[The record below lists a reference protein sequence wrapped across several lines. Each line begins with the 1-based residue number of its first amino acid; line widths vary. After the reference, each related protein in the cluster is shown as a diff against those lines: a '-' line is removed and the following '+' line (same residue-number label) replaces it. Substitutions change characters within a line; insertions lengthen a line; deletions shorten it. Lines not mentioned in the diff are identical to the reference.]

1 MDQDKFVATF
11 RSHLQDISKYLTRR
25 VELSQVEDLAS
36 EIFEIAW
43 RKRESCP
50 EGFEL
55 AWLYKIAGFVVSNHR
70 KKISRRVVLLPLL
83 DNDLSA
89 PSAED
94 VALDGSGIAI
104 AFGLLSPKDRQI
116 LSLLVFEQ
124 LSVKE
129 ISVVIGATENS
140 TSQRLKRARE
150 RLAKHLGDQLSET
163 QSGGH

>member
-11 RSHLQDISKYLTRR
+11 RSHLQDVSKYLTRR
-25 VELSQVEDLAS
+25 VEISNVEDLAS

-70 KKISRRVVLLPLL
+70 RKLSRRAVMVPLL
-83 DNDLSA
+83 DHDRTA
-89 PSAED
+89 PSAEE
-94 VALDGSGIAI
+94 VALDGSAVAQ
-104 AFGLLSPKDRQI
+104 AFDELSAKDRQV
-116 LSLLVFEQ
+116 LALLVFEE
-124 LSVKE
+124 LSIKE
-129 ISVVIGATENS
+129 IAVVLGTTENN

-150 RLAKHLGDQLSET
+150 RLAKNLKQQLSET
-163 QSGGH
+163 KDEGH

>member
-1 MDQDKFVATF
+1 MDQVQFVATF

-25 VELSQVEDLAS
+25 VEVSQVEDLAS

-43 RKRESCP
+43 RKRDSCP

-70 KKISRRVVLLPLL
+70 KKLSRRAITVPLL
-83 DNDLSA
+83 DHDRSA

-94 VALDGSGIAI
+94 VALDGSSVAQ
-104 AFGLLSPKDRQI
+104 AFDELSAKDRQV

-124 LSVKE
+124 LSIKE
-129 ISVVIGATENS
+129 IAVVLGTTENN

-150 RLAKHLGDQLSET
+150 RLANNLKQQLSEI
-163 QSGGH
+163 

>member
-1 MDQDKFVATF
+1 VDQDKFVATF
-11 RSHLQDISKYLTRR
+11 RSHLQDISRYLTRR
-25 VELSQVEDLAS
+25 VELNQVEDLAS

-70 KKISRRVVLLPLL
+70 KKLSRRAITVPLL
-83 DNDLSA
+83 DHDRSA

-94 VALDGSGIAI
+94 VALDGSAVAQ
-104 AFGLLSPKDRQI
+104 AFDELSAKDRQV
-116 LSLLVFEQ
+116 LALLVFEQ
-124 LSVKE
+124 LSIKE
-129 ISVVIGATENS
+129 IAVVLGTTENN

-150 RLAKHLGDQLSET
+150 RLVKNLKQQLSET
-163 QSGGH
+163 SD

>member
-1 MDQDKFVATF
+1 VDQVQFVATF

-25 VELSQVEDLAS
+25 VDVSQVEDLAS

-70 KKISRRVVLLPLL
+70 KKLSRRAITVPLL
-83 DNDLSA
+83 DHDRSA

-94 VALDGSGIAI
+94 VALDGSSVAQ
-104 AFGLLSPKDRQI
+104 AFDELSAKDRQV

-124 LSVKE
+124 LNIKE
-129 ISVVIGATENS
+129 IAVVLGTTENN

-150 RLAKHLGDQLSET
+150 RLANNLKQQLSET
-163 QSGGH
+163 

>member
-1 MDQDKFVATF
+1 MDQLQFVATF

-25 VELSQVEDLAS
+25 VEVSQVEDLAS

-70 KKISRRVVLLPLL
+70 KKLSRRATTVPLL
-83 DNDLSA
+83 DHDRSA

-94 VALDGSGIAI
+94 VALDGSAVAQ
-104 AFGLLSPKDRQI
+104 AFDELSAKDRQV
-116 LSLLVFEQ
+116 LALLVFEQ
-124 LSVKE
+124 LSIKE
-129 ISVVIGATENS
+129 IAVVLGTTENN

-150 RLAKHLGDQLSET
+150 RLAKNLKQQLSET
-163 QSGGH
+163 SD

>member
-11 RSHLQDISKYLTRR
+11 RSHLQDVSKYLTRR
-25 VELSQVEDLAS
+25 VEISNVEDLAS

-43 RKRESCP
+43 RKRETCP

-70 KKISRRVVLLPLL
+70 KKISRRIISVPLL
-83 DNDLSA
+83 NHDLSA

-94 VALDGSGIAI
+94 VALDGSGVSL
-104 AFGLLSPKDRQI
+104 AFDLLSGKDRQV

-124 LSVKE
+124 LSIKE
-129 ISVVIGATENS
+129 IAVVLGTTENN

-150 RLAKHLGDQLSET
+150 RLAEHIAQQVSDIHE
-163 QSGGH
+163 GGH

>member
-1 MDQDKFVATF
+1 MDQLQFVATF

-25 VELSQVEDLAS
+25 VEVSQVEDLAS

-70 KKISRRVVLLPLL
+70 KKLSRRAITVSLL
-83 DNDLSA
+83 DHDRSA

-94 VALDGSGIAI
+94 VALDGSSVAQ
-104 AFGLLSPKDRQI
+104 AFDELSAKDRQV

-124 LSVKE
+124 LSIKE
-129 ISVVIGATENS
+129 IAVVLGTTENN

-150 RLAKHLGDQLSET
+150 RLANNLKQQLSET
-163 QSGGH
+163 

>member
-1 MDQDKFVATF
+1 VDQVQFVATF

-25 VELSQVEDLAS
+25 VEVSQVEDLAS

-70 KKISRRVVLLPLL
+70 KKLSRRAITVPLL
-83 DNDLSA
+83 DHDRSA

-94 VALDGSGIAI
+94 VALDGSSVAQ
-104 AFGLLSPKDRQI
+104 AFDELSAKDRQV

-124 LSVKE
+124 LSIKE
-129 ISVVIGATENS
+129 IAVVLGTTENN

-150 RLAKHLGDQLSET
+150 RLANNLKQQLSET
-163 QSGGH
+163 

>member
-1 MDQDKFVATF
+1 VDQVQFVATF

-25 VELSQVEDLAS
+25 VEVSQVEDLAS

-70 KKISRRVVLLPLL
+70 KKLSRRAITVPIL
-83 DNDLSA
+83 DHDRSA

-94 VALDGSGIAI
+94 VALDGSSVAQ
-104 AFGLLSPKDRQI
+104 AFDELSAKDRQV

-124 LSVKE
+124 LSIKE
-129 ISVVIGATENS
+129 IAVVLGTTENN

-150 RLAKHLGDQLSET
+150 RLANNLKQQLSET
-163 QSGGH
+163 

>member
-1 MDQDKFVATF
+1 MDQVQFVATF

-25 VELSQVEDLAS
+25 VEISQVEDLAS

-43 RKRESCP
+43 RKRDSCP

-70 KKISRRVVLLPLL
+70 KKFSRRAITVPLL
-83 DNDLSA
+83 DHDRSA

-94 VALDGSGIAI
+94 VALDGSSVAQ
-104 AFGLLSPKDRQI
+104 AFDELSSKDRQV

-124 LSVKE
+124 LSIKE
-129 ISVVIGATENS
+129 IAVVLGTTENN

-150 RLAKHLGDQLSET
+150 RLAKNLKEQLSEI
-163 QSGGH
+163 

>member
-1 MDQDKFVATF
+1 VDQDKFVATF

-25 VELSQVEDLAS
+25 VEVSQVEDLAS

-43 RKRESCP
+43 RKRDSCP

-70 KKISRRVVLLPLL
+70 KKLSRRAITVPLL
-83 DNDLSA
+83 DHDRSA

-94 VALDGSGIAI
+94 VALDGSAVAQ
-104 AFGLLSPKDRQI
+104 AFDELSAKDRQV
-116 LSLLVFEQ
+116 LALLVFEQ
-124 LSVKE
+124 LSIKE
-129 ISVVIGATENS
+129 IAVVLGTTENN

-150 RLAKHLGDQLSET
+150 RLVKNLKQQLSET
-163 QSGGH
+163 SD

>member
-1 MDQDKFVATF
+1 MDQVQFVATF

-25 VELSQVEDLAS
+25 VDVSQVEDLAS

-70 KKISRRVVLLPLL
+70 KKLSRRAITVPLL
-83 DNDLSA
+83 DHDRSA

-94 VALDGSGIAI
+94 VALDGSSVAQ
-104 AFGLLSPKDRQI
+104 AFDELSAKDRQV

-124 LSVKE
+124 LSIKE
-129 ISVVIGATENS
+129 IAVVLGTTENN

-150 RLAKHLGDQLSET
+150 RLANNLKQQLSET
-163 QSGGH
+163 

>member
-1 MDQDKFVATF
+1 VDQVQFVSTF

-25 VELSQVEDLAS
+25 VEISQVEDLAS

-55 AWLYKIAGFVVSNHR
+55 PWLYKIAGFVVSNHR
-70 KKISRRVVLLPLL
+70 KKVSRRAVMVPLL
-83 DNDLSA
+83 DHDRAA

-94 VALDGSGIAI
+94 VHLDGSAVAE
-104 AFGLLSPKDRQI
+104 AFDELSAKDRQV

-124 LSVKE
+124 LSIKE
-129 ISVVIGATENS
+129 IAVVLGTTENN

-150 RLAKHLGDQLSET
+150 RLAKNLKQQLSET
-163 QSGGH
+163 KDEGH

>member
-1 MDQDKFVATF
+1 MDQVQFVATF

-25 VELSQVEDLAS
+25 VEISQVEDLAS

-50 EGFEL
+50 QGFEL

-70 KKISRRVVLLPLL
+70 RKLSRRAVMVPLL
-83 DNDLSA
+83 DHDRSA

-94 VALDGSGIAI
+94 VALDGSAVAQ
-104 AFGLLSPKDRQI
+104 AFDELSAKDRQV

-124 LSVKE
+124 LSIKE
-129 ISVVIGATENS
+129 IAVVLGTTENN

-150 RLAKHLGDQLSET
+150 RLAKNLKQQLSET
-163 QSGGH
+163 NNEGH

>member
-1 MDQDKFVATF
+1 MDQEQFVATF
-11 RSHLQDISKYLTRR
+11 RTHLQDISKYLTRR
-25 VELSQVEDLAS
+25 VEISQVDDLAS

-55 AWLYKIAGFVVSNHR
+55 AWLYKIAGFVVSNYR
-70 KKISRRVVLLPLL
+70 KKTSRGVILLPLL
-83 DNDLSA
+83 DNDLSS

-94 VALDGSGIAI
+94 VALDGSEIAI
-104 AFGLLSPKDRQI
+104 AFGLLSSKDRQI

-129 ISVVIGATENS
+129 ISLVLGATENS

-150 RLAKHLGDQLSET
+150 RLAKHLGDQVSET
-163 QSGGH
+163 KSGGH